1 MAKPCEFTEG
11 LDTPESWLFF
21 RAYRDAKGSRA
32 LSRIRYCGWE
42 NGARVGT
49 PTLDQMLTWYKAGK
63 WSTRA
68 MKWDAHLDTLRT
80 EESELIARKTA
91 ADAEL
96 DHKRLLDTL
105 GQTAQIEADKALGKA
120 ASTDEATMRQGDLTK
135 LVDQVIKGER
145 LIHGQ
150 VTERVER
157 KVDLS
162 GLSPEELAVLD
173 KVILAQESED

>member
-1 MAKPCEFTEG
+1 
-11 LDTPESWLFF
+11 
-21 RAYRDAKGSRA
+21 
-32 LSRIRYCGWE
+32 
-42 NGARVGT
+42 
-49 PTLDQMLTWYKAGK
+49 
-63 WSTRA
+63 
-68 MKWDAHLDTLRT
+68 
-80 EESELIARKTA
+80 
-91 ADAEL
+91 
-96 DHKRLLDTL
+96 
-105 GQTAQIEADKALGKA
+105 
-120 ASTDEATMRQGDLTK
+120 MRQGDLTK